1 MANAM
6 AYKMADTVVNTAVD
20 TAVNTAPPAKHRHA
34 LQAFGMAA
42 LIEAAIV
49 VVAVILL
56 AGSLA
61 NKPTISDPVPITLAD
76 DPPPEKQDDPKP
88 VPPPP
93 TPQPKLKTPVKP
105 VETRPQ
111 TPPEP
116 AAPPVADAPSPV
128 VATPNAFTEPAPAP
142 PAPPVPPSTGK
153 PDLQT
158 SYDAKVR
165 GAVNAWHN
173 ANYPVAAS
181 TMHFAGKTQV
191 EFHLRDGVV
200 GAVRVLTSC
209 GVGLFDQASLHAVQG
224 ASYPET
230 PAELRGHDNLY
241 QIWVEFRN

>member
-1 MANAM
+1 
-6 AYKMADTVVNTAVD
+6 
-20 TAVNTAPPAKHRHA
+20 
-34 LQAFGMAA
+34 
-42 LIEAAIV
+42 
-49 VVAVILL
+49 VILL

-61 NKPTISDPVPITLAD
+61 NKPATSDPVPITLVD
-76 DPPPEKQDDPKP
+76 EPPPEKPADPKP

-93 TPQPKLKTPVKP
+93 TPQPKQKTPVKP
-105 VETRPQ
+105 LEPRPQ

-116 AAPPVADAPSPV
+116 VAPPLAQAPSAIA
-128 VATPNAFTEPAPAP
+128 ATPNAFTEPTPAP
-142 PAPPVPPSTGK
+142 PPPPVPPSTGR
-153 PDLQT
+153 PDIQA

-173 ANYPVAAS
+173 ANYPVAAT

-200 GAVRVLTSC
+200 SGVRVMASC
-209 GVGLFDQASLHAVQG
+209 GVGLFDQSSLHAVQG

-241 QIWVEFRN
+241 QIWVEYRN